1 MARERMSPV
10 DTAWLR
16 MDSPVNLMMIVGVH
30 VFESPID
37 YATLRDVVG
46 SRLLMYRRFKQK
58 VVQDP
63 SGAWWVD
70 DEHFD
75 LDAHLQRI
83 SLPGDGGKRELE
95 KLVAS
100 LATDSLDFGKP
111 LWQFHLVEN
120 YNGGQALIARIHHCI
135 ADGIA
140 LIGVMFSMTAP
151 TAEGSL
157 AAPEKPSWIKTR
169 TSSDNANIWEDFF
182 APVTKTAV
190 RALNMTGGAAA
201 SALEQAGAALQEPE
215 RAAHNVGEFAQEFST
230 MAGQAAKDAA
240 QIALMPTDSPTSLKG
255 KPGRAKMVAW
265 NEPMP
270 LYEIKNVG
278 KALGC
283 SVNDVLLSCVAGALR
298 SYMVSIDEDVPYDT
312 EIRAMVPVNL
322 RGRSEE
328 HHLGNKFGLVP
339 LTLPVGIANP
349 LARLYEVRR
358 RMTDLKGGYQAFF
371 SMGVLGAVGVLPRTI
386 QSAVLGYFSN
396 KATAVMTNVP
406 GPSEPLYMA
415 GSKLKQI
422 MFWVPQSGDIGLGV
436 SILSYAGGVQFGVIT
451 SKKLCPE
458 PQKIIDRFGSEFEK
472 LIMAAMLSGP
482 DYCTDPQEVEY
493 NLFPELRPKLM
504 KAVPSKAGKA
514 AAAKRVAAAALKT
527 AAKSAAKTPRKT
539 ALPVKQ
545 SKFAAMRKQA
555 A

>member
-37 YATLRDVVG
+37 YATLRDVVS

-58 VVQDP
+58 VVQDA

-75 LDAHLQRI
+75 IDSHLQRI
-83 SLPGDGGKRELE
+83 SLPGDGSKRELE

-111 LWQFHLVEN
+111 LWQFSLVEN
-120 YNGGQALIARIHHCI
+120 YQGGQALVVRIHHCI

-169 TSSDNANIWEDFF
+169 TSNDNANVWEDFF
-182 APVTKTAV
+182 RPVTKTAV
-190 RALNMTGGAAA
+190 RAINATGGAAV
-201 SALEQAGAALQEPE
+201 SAIEQAGAVLQEPE
-215 RAAHNVGEFAQEFST
+215 LAMEHAGEFAYEFSSK
-230 MAGQAAKDAA
+230 AGQVAKDAA
-240 QIALMPTDSPTSLKG
+240 KIALMPADSPTALKG

-265 NEPMP
+265 NEPLP
-270 LYEIKNVG
+270 LHEIKSVG

-298 SYMVSIDEDVPYDT
+298 SYLVSVDQDVPYDT

-322 RGRSEE
+322 RPRGQE
-328 HHLGNKFGLVP
+328 HKLGNKFGLVP

-358 RMTDLKGGYQAFF
+358 RMTELKGGYQAFF
-371 SMGVLGAVGVLPRTI
+371 AMGVLGVVGNFPKAI
-386 QSAVLGYFSN
+386 QNAVLSLFTS

-406 GPSEPLYMA
+406 GPNEALYMA
-415 GSKLKQI
+415 GSKMKQI

-451 SKKLCPE
+451 SKKLCPQ
-458 PQKIIDRFGSEFEK
+458 PQQIIDRFGNEFDK

-482 DYCTDPQEVEY
+482 DFCSDPQEVEY
-493 NLFPELRPKLM
+493 NLFPELRPKTM
-504 KAVPSKAGKA
+504 PAKPKA
-514 AAAKRVAAAALKT
+514 AAQRAATKTARKAVKKAAKKTVKRPSKRLQSAAAVPA
-527 AAKSAAKTPRKT
+527 
-539 ALPVKQ
+539 
-545 SKFAAMRKQA
+545 
-555 A
+555 

>member
-30 VFESPID
+30 VFETPIH
-37 YATLRDVVG
+37 YATLRDVVAG
-46 SRLLMYRRFKQK
+46 RLLMYRRFKQK
-58 VVQDP
+58 VVQDA

-75 LDAHLQRI
+75 IDSHLQRI
-83 SLPGDGGKRELE
+83 SLPGKGGKRELE

-100 LATDSLDFGKP
+100 LATDSLDFNKP

-120 YNGGQALIARIHHCI
+120 YDGGQALIVRIHHCI

-151 TAEGSL
+151 TAQASL

-169 TSSDNANIWEDFF
+169 TSSHNANVWEDFF
-182 APVTKTAV
+182 RPVTKTAV
-190 RALNMTGGAAA
+190 RAINATGGAAA
-201 SALEQAGAALQEPE
+201 TAIEQAGAVLQEPE
-215 RAAHNVGEFAQEFST
+215 LAVEQAGEFAHI
-230 MAGQAAKDAA
+230 AGQLAKDAA
-240 QIALMPTDSPTSLKG
+240 KIALMPADSATALKG

-265 NEPMP
+265 NEPLP
-270 LYEIKNVG
+270 LAEIKSLG

-298 SYMVSIDEDVPYDT
+298 GYLASVDEDVPYET
-312 EIRAMVPVNL
+312 EVRAMVPVNL
-322 RGRSEE
+322 RARGDE
-328 HHLGNKFGLVP
+328 HKLGNKFGLVP

-349 LARLYEVRR
+349 LERLYEVRR
-358 RMTDLKGGYQAFF
+358 RMTDLKDGYQALLA
-371 SMGVLGAVGVLPRTI
+371 MGVLATVGNFPKMI
-386 QSAVLGYFSN
+386 QAAVLNFFSS

-415 GSKLKQI
+415 GAKMKQI

-451 SKKLCPE
+451 SKNLCPVPHE
-458 PQKIIDRFGSEFEK
+458 IIDRFATEFEK
-472 LIMAAMLSGP
+472 LIMVAMLAGP
-482 DYCTDPQEVEY
+482 DFCEQPREVEV

-504 KAVPSKAGKA
+504 PARPAAKKTLKKGIKKAVKKT
-514 AAAKRVAAAALKT
+514 VAT
-527 AAKSAAKTPRKT
+527 AAKAPSKRLQPELAVAA
-539 ALPVKQ
+539 
-545 SKFAAMRKQA
+545 
-555 A
+555 

>member
-30 VFESPID
+30 VFDSPID
-37 YATLRDVVG
+37 YATLRDVVA
-46 SRLLMYRRFKQK
+46 SRLLIYRRFKQK
-58 VVQDP
+58 VAQDA

-70 DEHFD
+70 DPHFD
-75 LDAHLQRI
+75 IDSHLQRL
-83 SLPGDGGKRELE
+83 SLPGNGSKQELE

-100 LATDSLDFGKP
+100 LCTNALDFSKP

-120 YNGGQALIARIHHCI
+120 YQGGQALVVRIHHCI

-157 AAPEKPSWIKTR
+157 ATPEKPSWIKTR
-169 TSSDNANIWEDFF
+169 TSHDNANVWEDFF
-182 APVTKTAV
+182 RPVTKTAV
-190 RALNMTGGAAA
+190 RAINVTSGAAVNA
-201 SALEQAGAALQEPE
+201 IGQAGAVLQEPE
-215 RAAHNVGEFAQEFST
+215 LAAQQAGEFAH
-230 MAGQAAKDAA
+230 MAGQLAKDAA
-240 QIALMPTDSPTSLKG
+240 KIALMPADSPTALKG

-265 NEPMP
+265 NEPLP
-270 LYEIKNVG
+270 LAEIKHVG

-298 SYMVSIDEDVPYDT
+298 SYLVSINEDVPYTT

-322 RGRSEE
+322 RARGQE
-328 HHLGNKFGLVP
+328 HKLGNKFGLVP
-339 LTLPVGIANP
+339 LTLPVGIGNP

-358 RMTDLKGGYQAFF
+358 RMTELKGGYQALFA
-371 SMGVLGAVGVLPRTI
+371 MGVLGVVGNFPKTV
-386 QSAVLGYFSN
+386 QHAVLGLFTS

-406 GPSEPLYMA
+406 GPSEALYMA
-415 GSKLKQI
+415 GAKMKQI

-451 SKKLCPE
+451 SKKLCPQ
-458 PQKIIDRFGSEFEK
+458 PQQIIDRFSAEFEK
-472 LIMAAMLSGP
+472 LILATMLSGP
-482 DYCTDPQEVEY
+482 DFCSDPQEVEY

-504 KAVPSKAGKA
+504 PA
-514 AAAKRVAAAALKT
+514 APHKKKEPVAARA
-527 AAKSAAKTPRKT
+527 
-539 ALPVKQ
+539 
-545 SKFAAMRKQA
+545 SKRLQRQQPAV
-555 A
+555 